1 MGRTW
6 YSGSW
11 DLWLL
16 KSGSTSSHFIPL
28 LPDIPQAVGE
38 HCQYAQEGCWQ
49 GRWHCLGTLATLRT
63 MLGGSSHG
71 SYLGSVSG
79 VSSPT
84 YKCWITQSWMETY
97 DHQDYEKWDDPPSED
112 PMQGDPAENPG
123 CRVAQAS
130 AAAGSLATGLASV
143 AAPVSSQ
150 GAARETEMS
159 KQVNNIRFKTW
170 KIWQFHPQSIGD
182 QYPSISINIH
192 QFNRDLT
199 TGKNHGIQWDARLKI
214 WCWAAS
220 MQ

>member
-84 YKCWITQSWMETY
+84 YKCWITQSLGDLRSPGLWKVGWSS
-97 DHQDYEKWDDPPSED
+97 KWGPNAGGPCGKPRLPRHSGLGSSRK
-112 PMQGDPAENPG
+112 PGDGACERG
-123 CRVAQAS
+123 
-130 AAAGSLATGLASV
+130 GSGLE
-143 AAPVSSQ
+143 PR
-150 GAARETEMS
+150 G
-159 KQVNNIRFKTW
+159 
-170 KIWQFHPQSIGD
+170 G
-182 QYPSISINIH
+182 
-192 QFNRDLT
+192 
-199 TGKNHGIQWDARLKI
+199 
-214 WCWAAS
+214 
-220 MQ
+220 